1 MPTFTPV
8 TFDPFADDNASSSQL
23 PSFAKV
29 DFDPFEE
36 IPDAP
41 LQDADL
47 GGFATDF
54 GAGLGVG
61 ASNLFGTVGDI
72 YGVMSGDFDNYVSRK
87 GLEGAEYFRQ
97 FYTPELTAKQELR
110 SQKIDAA
117 DGQLAKLG
125 TAVWETVS
133 DLDLFGNLIAE
144 QAAMSLPGLGA
155 AKGAQLLG
163 AGRLGATVA
172 GGTTG
177 GAVQG
182 ASIAGQVKRDL
193 EELPDQIW
201 DTNAEFQSYLSTMGR
216 DEAKDRISTEAA
228 RKAFALSGVISLATQ
243 GLIPNTLE
251 KTVVGGV
258 AGDGLFTRALKS
270 GLGEGL
276 QETLEEGGGQIAA
289 NLNVQPIDASV
300 GTFEGV
306 GEAAG
311 LGLLGGATMGAG
323 FGAAQ
328 RKREEVLSQGGDE
341 LSAAAASSGVIADE
355 DIESLRA
362 RLGVNPQPMS
372 PPLDQGPINLDP
384 IQVDGNS
391 ATYSGPT
398 GTFKIEMAT
407 AEESLAAARDLQR
420 RTEQQEPVFNDE
432 PIQVTP
438 FEPTLKPQ
446 EFETNPNIGLSG
458 LEMPQLPI
466 DLDAEIDRAEESGQS
481 EKAIRLRNAQQL
493 QVAARFTEDR
503 DLAERQLERSSA
515 IIGVELAEEIAQL
528 PPRPLEGDFIP
539 ATNFERPQS
548 DLQNVTTGIVED
560 ELPPIQD
567 PGNAAIDMRRV
578 IPQGNLRLP
587 PGNNTVYSGAPQESS
602 DVVYK
607 GSRGTGFATRKG
619 AEAALK
625 SRQNAQPE
633 YSWELFKDQTS
644 GNFML
649 SGNKRPRIGGVS
661 DPINKYID
669 QIDQDAAGIPES
681 QRTAGENLREF
692 YELADADG
700 FESQIAEIDALIES
714 REQSMN
720 EVMSENDDIITVI
733 RKLGGLNT
741 EEAVAQGIDPESFR
755 RFVGK
760 NRPIKKNGRSFDDM
774 GEVLSEYMGRET
786 RMTANE
792 VVDLVQEAFST
803 DALLY
808 PSSVAAE
815 LNGYS
820 DEIDYLG
827 SSRDALER
835 DAEIIQELVGSQLTD
850 DEIQFLDETYKEAF
864 NEIYGQQEITISA
877 DARTSDVG
885 RNRGSDQSTLGGS
898 PRGQGRD
905 EEAFVSDPPG
915 IRQATQEVTQAEPQ
929 GSVLASEPSEFE
941 LESYTEQD
949 IARLEGRDLDEM
961 EATSQIDRERDEFSL
976 DSGAATI
983 SGASDSMQTE
993 QRGSLFDAP
1002 VEQAPAVE
1010 STRDPSLPNATP
1022 ILERVTTLLEKDSL
1036 SSADL
1041 DSAARAMGVTKKRKG
1056 ESLAA
1061 RKSRM
1066 IQTLS
1071 SLMELNESAQT
1082 IRDGK
1087 FTVAQRKDLAART
1100 GTKVRG
1106 GKQQIGDALLNRLQ
1120 SLQTGL
1126 EDAQVRKA
1134 TKEKIR
1140 ALMNAGQPVSVADYD
1155 SLAKKGERSGMWLY
1169 TQGDRDVAVMLGDE
1183 FLLPKGQREN
1193 EQAYLDNEAFID
1205 DPKGY
1210 LEERVDLDSD
1220 AYKAFFESIVKYR
1233 DAEVAVRGMNSRFE
1247 FEALDLGVPVTEE
1260 NIADLAN
1267 EIRQTET
1274 YQSRVIEV
1282 KAELRAENA
1291 AKTPI
1296 DLAWENVGEVWKPYT
1311 TGEITITPD
1320 PEDSR
1325 FEKYT
1330 VTVSDEFDLPP
1341 GIDSRTIGPE
1351 SGGGIANEIR
1361 EVARFNDA
1369 MPKFRLE
1376 GSPRGATRVPTLTD
1390 DQLNSVVDR
1399 VVGEDRKGFV
1409 VLLDS
1414 YRSLPENI
1422 LEAAAQQGS
1431 TGRDIGAAFHNGKV
1445 YVVKGKMRS
1454 ESRLEETLLH
1464 EGTHGGILDLY
1475 QDQGVT
1481 RALNRMWVS
1490 MGGQSGFDKIA
1501 VELGITKSLE
1511 IYSSGMKDGRY
1522 DEATRNRVMV
1532 EEMLAFTGEKGST
1545 GWKQKARE
1553 VLGAIRAWL
1562 RNNGFLRL
1570 SKMTASDVSF
1580 VAKTARD
1587 RFFSDGQS
1595 KQRGETRF
1603 AFDKDRKPKKNE
1615 LGLYSNAEKVLLD
1628 EGDKIFKVS
1637 KKNPTGSVRGDQILS
1652 FLKGR
1657 GLKKDEAEYT
1667 DIEAFLTG
1675 TPGQRF
1681 TRDEV
1686 ITQLRDETVV
1696 LEESQSQVVGGFDVE
1711 IGQFSWSEAEPE
1723 TGTEYYEHTWEDI
1736 NYSLQRDQFS
1746 QGDYA
1751 VDMTLERTIQD
1762 NDEDLAEFILS
1773 DDFIETGEE
1782 FRKSISMGSPASKV
1796 RATID
1801 SVGVDEFWTAAKS
1814 KFETEMDDAAW
1825 AIAEEI
1831 YMEDPYQTVK
1841 LLSND
1846 VIDATINGSD
1856 DIGWSARIM
1865 YPYGDTFR
1873 DEVISDVYDLDEIKL
1888 QVDQWARENGYA
1900 ELVDS
1905 DVIVYDYFS
1914 DIKEEPHEKY
1924 REILL
1929 TTDGK
1934 WGTYPAGESHFD
1946 QDNLLY
1952 NIISTDRDTELGN
1965 AFVIEE
1971 MQSDWHSQ
1979 IRKAGGVRDS
1989 SKIADAQRK
1998 ATAAN
2003 DERNRLTGNAKILSG
2018 RVYDRI
2024 ENSVGKEAVSD
2035 YILNAEIVFQFDD
2048 MLTDKG
2054 REWIN
2059 SKRDAKSQ
2067 EQSINEIR
2075 LMPPSIVRQYFK
2087 KEALYQIKPS
2097 LETVG
2102 DKGALDGSYL
2112 ADMKKVDMGARNYGE
2127 VMQIINSAGVMD
2139 LSRELFALEAKARE
2153 LGSEESTLRSAV
2165 RVLDRAP
2172 VNSPFRDDRYLELGV
2187 KRSLIGAIEEGKDA
2201 LVWSQGD
2208 RVQSRWSQR
2217 YDYDAQYNR
2226 KIAKIVKKLTGQSP
2240 VSMNTD
2246 GEVDSEATDFWAVP
2260 LTDQLK
2266 SDITEDGLPMFRREE
2281 DGPEVVFPE
2290 LTVEETLADKWIR
2303 IFQDKMVRLK
2313 RLQQNL
2319 VEVTGEELGQAKDV
2333 YLGEEAFY
2341 GKVEEDLRQMQIRML
2356 DPFINKLS
2364 ETKIS
2369 IDELDEY
2376 LVARHAEERNA
2387 QVATINEDM
2396 PDGGSGMTNQEANE
2410 VLAKINASP
2419 KRAQFEA
2426 LAADVYKMTE
2436 LTRGLMS
2443 KHGLVTEEEVSSY
2456 RDMYQNYIP
2465 LRGFANDEQ
2474 DSNSNRIPGTP
2485 FRGKGFDV
2493 RRSKESIRALGR
2505 RSRAKSPVAQ
2515 VIADLTEKTIR
2526 GRKNEVGNQLLA
2538 MVEAYPDTDQ
2548 WEVFTDANPD
2558 TGRGFLNGKVVNNAP
2573 INMRDPAAPYFAT
2586 KRDGVVHYIKL
2597 NDPALL
2603 VAMKNLGPEPLG
2615 VVTSFIRPFTRF
2627 LSAANTS
2634 YNPQFIVT
2642 NFSRDI
2648 TAAVSNVLAEETME
2662 DGLIFGESLAAK
2674 VAAGALPS
2682 VKAIYSAS
2690 RNEAVND
2697 ATDPDVAE
2705 RRKYYQMFLDD
2716 GAKTG
2721 YFDSL
2726 EVDEIAK
2733 RLEKDLQLA
2742 SPGKINS
2749 LKKGFKDVVQWV
2761 DQANSA
2767 VENGVRLSAYMEAV
2781 KAGVPRYKAAS
2792 LAKNLTVNFNRKGE
2806 LGAAI
2811 NSIYMFF
2818 NAAVQGPAQ
2827 WARSVGPIT
2836 INSKG
2841 KPELRKTLNLAQKV
2855 AGAGVVGGMAMASLG
2870 RFMGGDDDDGVAY
2883 WDKIP
2888 QMIRERN
2895 LVIMKPGTK
2904 GEYVKIPLPYGY
2916 NIFWNMGDS
2925 IEAAMAGS
2933 KDRKA
2938 SLLTGLVSSVSTSF
2952 SPFSLR
2958 VGENAAASLALSFTP
2973 SVAMPIT
2980 EIAVN
2985 QNFFG
2990 DRIYPENF
2998 PGGAEKAD
3006 AELYYPS
3013 TKDPYVA
3020 VAKFM
3025 NEVTGG
3031 SSRRSGAVDISPET
3045 ISAVLEYVG
3054 GGAYRTATGVVD
3066 MAARAVSDREIETAN
3081 IPFARIVLGKDGSDY
3096 ADQDKFYERRQSIMN
3111 ARQEYADGTTSEQ
3124 RRKSDEGFGGIRRLY
3139 PRANN
3144 TYKLLKKLRDQSMR
3158 IRDNDSLSPAV
3169 KDERLLSLRE
3179 RKDDLV
3185 DSFNLAFDTFVER
3198 QD

>member
-23 PSFAKV
+23 PSFTKV

-384 IQVDGNS
+384 I
-391 ATYSGPT
+391 
-398 GTFKIEMAT
+398 
-407 AEESLAAARDLQR
+407 
-420 RTEQQEPVFNDE
+420 EPVFNDE

-587 PGNNTVYSGAPQESS
+587 PGNNTIYSGAPSSQESS
-602 DVVYK
+602 DVVYR

-633 YSWELFKDQTS
+633 YEWELFRDQTS

-649 SGNKRPRIGGVS
+649 SGNKRPRIGGVG

-720 EVMSENDDIITVI
+720 EVMSENDDILTVI

-741 EEAVAQGIDPESFR
+741 EEAVAQGIDPESFK

-792 VVDLVQEAFST
+792 VVDLVQEAFNT

-820 DEIDYLG
+820 DEINDLG

-864 NEIYGQQEITISA
+864 NEIYGQKEVTISA

-905 EEAFVSDPPG
+905 EEAFVPDPPRT
-915 IRQATQEVTQAEPQ
+915 RQATQEVTQAEPQ
-929 GSVLASEPSEFE
+929 GSVSASEPSEFA

-949 IARLEGRDLDEM
+949 IARIEGRDLDAM

-1041 DSAARAMGVTKKRKG
+1041 DAAARAMGVTKKRKG
-1056 ESLAA
+1056 ENLAA

-1087 FTVAQRKDLAART
+1087 LTVAQRKDLAART

-1155 SLAKKGERSGMWLY
+1155 SLATKGERSGMWLY

-1260 NIADLAN
+1260 NIADLADDL
-1267 EIRQTET
+1267 RATEE
-1274 YQSRVIEV
+1274 YQSRVAEV
-1282 KAELRAENA
+1282 QDELREENA
-1291 AKTPI
+1291 AMTPD
-1296 DLAWENVGEVWKPYT
+1296 DLAWRDVGNAWKSLT
-1311 TGEITITPD
+1311 TGEITATPNPD
-1320 PEDSR
+1320 FPALKQYS
-1325 FEKYT
+1325 

-1341 GIDSRTIGPE
+1341 GLNTRTLGPK
-1351 SGGGIANEIR
+1351 SGNGIANELR
-1361 EVARFNDA
+1361 EIARFNDVT
-1369 MPKFRLE
+1369 PKFRL
-1376 GSPRGATRVPTLTD
+1376 GGRPRGATRVPTLTD
-1390 DQLNSVVDR
+1390 DQFNSVVDR
-1399 VVGEDRKGFV
+1399 VVGKDRKDFV
-1409 VLLDS
+1409 IFIDGYS
-1414 YRSLPENI
+1414 SLPEGI
-1422 LEAAAQQGS
+1422 LEVAAKQGS
-1431 TGRDIGAAFHNGKV
+1431 GGRDVMAAFHNGKV
-1445 YVVKGKMRS
+1445 YVVKGQMRS
-1454 ESRLEETLLH
+1454 ESMLEEALLH
-1464 EGTHGGILDLY
+1464 EGTHGGIVELYKDQDL
-1475 QDQGVT
+1475 T
-1481 RALNRMWVS
+1481 RALNRMWAS

-1501 VELGITKSLE
+1501 AELGITKNLE
-1511 IYSSGMKDGRY
+1511 VYSSGMKDDGRY

-1532 EEMLAFTGEKGST
+1532 EEMLAYAGEKGSK
-1545 GWKQKARE
+1545 GWKLKARE

-1562 RNNGFLRL
+1562 RNNGFLKL
-1570 SKMTASDVSF
+1570 SKLRASDVSF

-1587 RFFSDGQS
+1587 RFFSDSQA

-1603 AFDKDRKPKKNE
+1603 AFDKDRKPKKTE

-1637 KKNPTGSVRGDQILS
+1637 KKNPTASVRGDQILS

-1657 GLKKDEAEYT
+1657 GLKKDEADYT
-1667 DIEAFLTG
+1667 NIETFLTE

-1686 ITQLRDETVV
+1686 ITQLRDETVG
-1696 LEESQSQVVGGFDVE
+1696 LEESQTEALGVADIE
-1711 IGQFSWSEAEPE
+1711 IGQFSWSEPE
-1723 TGTEYYEHTWEDI
+1723 VETDSVYYEHYWDDI
-1736 NYSLQRDQFS
+1736 NYSLQRNQFDQD
-1746 QGDYA
+1746 DYQ
-1751 VDMTLERTIQD
+1751 VDMLLETVAKD
-1762 NDEDLAEFILS
+1762 NAEELVEFILS
-1773 DDFIETGEE
+1773 DDFIETGDA
-1782 FRKSISMGSPASKV
+1782 FRKSISLGSPIAKV
-1796 RATID
+1796 RATIEEF
-1801 SVGVDEFWTAAKS
+1801 GKDEFWTAAKS
-1814 KFETEMDDAAW
+1814 RFESVMDDAAW
-1825 AIAEEI
+1825 EVAEEI
-1831 YMEDPYQTVK
+1831 YMQDPYKTVT
-1841 LLSND
+1841 LLDND
-1846 VIDATINGSD
+1846 MIDASIFGSD
-1856 DIGWSARIM
+1856 DIGWTARIT
-1865 YPYGDTFR
+1865 YPTGNGDKT
-1873 DEVISDVYDLDEIKL
+1873 ESITDVYDLNEIKL

-1900 ELVDS
+1900 ELVDGET
-1905 DVIVYDYFS
+1905 IVYDYFS
-1914 DIKEEPHEKY
+1914 DIQSEPHEKY

-1979 IRKAGGVRDS
+1979 IRKAGGPRDEDS
-1989 SKIADAQRK
+1989 INRQSELQDANDKEIDAALEKANSILSYVKSLGEGGLAKFSLAEDMAAAAKINTDLTEKGRQFWRGFKGTVEEASEILNNKQGPQMVKELYNLEEISRNNSTVSQLLAVGGTVLGNDIYRRRGYPAGLVAYGQTMQRLESDRGLLNTALEYFDARAQLTEAQAKGSKISADTRRM
-1998 ATAAN
+1998 T
-2003 DERNRLTGNAKILSG
+2003 S
-2018 RVYDRI
+2018 
-2024 ENSVGKEAVSD
+2024 
-2035 YILNAEIVFQFDD
+2035 
-2048 MLTDKG
+2048 
-2054 REWIN
+2054 
-2059 SKRDAKSQ
+2059 
-2067 EQSINEIR
+2067 
-2075 LMPPSIVRQYFK
+2075 
-2087 KEALYQIKPS
+2087 
-2097 LETVG
+2097 
-2102 DKGALDGSYL
+2102 
-2112 ADMKKVDMGARNYGE
+2112 
-2127 VMQIINSAGVMD
+2127 
-2139 LSRELFALEAKARE
+2139 
-2153 LGSEESTLRSAV
+2153 
-2165 RVLDRAP
+2165 AP

-2187 KRSLIGAIEEGKDA
+2187 KRSLIGAIEEGKDVLA
-2201 LVWSQGD
+2201 WSQGD

-2240 VSMNTD
+2240 VAMNTE
-2246 GEVDSEATDFWAVP
+2246 GEVDSEASDFWAVP

-2281 DGPEVVFPE
+2281 AGPEVIFPE
-2290 LTVEETLADKWIR
+2290 LTVEETMADRWIR
-2303 IFQDKMVRLK
+2303 VFQDKMVRLK

-2319 VEVTGEELGQAKDV
+2319 VEVTGEELGKAKDV

-2364 ETKIS
+2364 ESKIS

-2410 VLAKINASP
+2410 ILARINASP

-2474 DSNSNRIPGTP
+2474 DSNKNRIPGTP

-2538 MVEAYPDTDQ
+2538 MVEAYPDPDQ

-2603 VAMKNLGPEPLG
+2603 VAMKNLGPEPLN
-2615 VVTSFIRPFTRF
+2615 VVTRFIRPFTRF

-2648 TAAVSNVLAEETME
+2648 TAAVANVLAEETME
-2662 DGLIFGESLAAK
+2662 DGLINGESLAAK
-2674 VAAGALPS
+2674 VAAGALAS

-2806 LGAAI
+2806 LGASI

-2827 WARSVGPIT
+2827 FARSVGPIT

-3013 TKDPYVA
+3013 TKEPYVA

-3045 ISAVLEYVG
+3045 ISAVLEYIG
-3054 GGAYRTATGVVD
+3054 GGAYRTATGAID
-3066 MAARAVSDREIETAN
+3066 MAARTGSDREIETAN

-3111 ARQEYADGTTSEQ
+3111 ARQEYIDGTTAEQ
-3124 RRKSDEGFGGIRRLY
+3124 RRKSDEGFGGIRKLY

-3144 TYKLLKKLRDQSMR
+3144 TYKMLKKFRDQSMR

-3169 KDERLLSLRE
+3169 KDERLRSIRE

>member
-1 MPTFTPV
+1 MPTFTKV
-8 TFDPFADDNASSSQL
+8 SFDPFADDNESSSQL
-23 PSFAKV
+23 PSFTKV

-47 GGFATDF
+47 GGFATNF

-61 ASNLFGTVGDI
+61 ASNLFGTVGDL
-72 YGVMSGDFDNYVSRK
+72 YGTATGDFDNYASRT
-87 GLEGAEYFRQ
+87 GIQGAEYFRQ

-144 QAAMSLPGLGA
+144 QAAMALPGVGA

-177 GAVQG
+177 GAIQG

-201 DTNAEFQSYLSTMGR
+201 DTNAEFQSYLSSMSR

-289 NLNVQPIDASV
+289 NLNVQPIDTSV

-311 LGLLGGATMGAG
+311 LGLLGGAAMGAG

-341 LSAAAASSGVIADE
+341 LSAAAAASGVIANE
-355 DIESLRA
+355 DVESMRD
-362 RLGVNPQPMS
+362 RLGIEPQPMS
-372 PPLDQGPINLDP
+372 PPLGQGPINLDP
-384 IQVDGNS
+384 I
-391 ATYSGPT
+391 
-398 GTFKIEMAT
+398 
-407 AEESLAAARDLQR
+407 
-420 RTEQQEPVFNDE
+420 EPIFNDE

-466 DLDAEIDRAEESGQS
+466 DLDVEIDRAEESGQA

-493 QVAARFTEDR
+493 QVAARFTADR

-515 IIGVELAEEIAQL
+515 IIGVELSEEIAQL

-587 PGNNTVYSGAPQESS
+587 PSDTIYSDTPEGAS
-602 DVVYK
+602 DVVYR
-607 GSRGTGFATRKG
+607 GSKGTGFATQKG
-619 AEAALK
+619 ADAALK
-625 SRQNAQPE
+625 SRQRAQPE
-633 YSWELFKDQTS
+633 YNWELFRDQTS

-669 QIDQDAAGIPES
+669 QIDQDAAGIPEP

-692 YELADADG
+692 YALADADG

-720 EVMSENDDIITVI
+720 NVMSENDDILTVI
-733 RKLGGLNT
+733 RNLGGLNT

-774 GEVLSEYMGRET
+774 GEVLSEYMGNET

-792 VVDLVQEAFST
+792 VVDLVQEAFNT
-803 DALLY
+803 DLLLY
-808 PSSVAAE
+808 PSGVASE

-820 DEIDYLG
+820 GEINELG
-827 SSRDALER
+827 AERARLES
-835 DAEIIQELVGSQLTD
+835 DAEIIQEMVGSPLTD

-864 NEIYGQQEITISA
+864 NEIYGQQEVTISA
-877 DARTSDVG
+877 DARTSDAG

-905 EEAFVSDPPG
+905 EEAYIPDPPG

-949 IARLEGRDLDEM
+949 IARIEGRDLDAM

-1010 STRDPSLPNATP
+1010 STRDPSLPNAMP

-1041 DSAARAMGVTKKRKG
+1041 DTAARAMGVTKKRKG
-1056 ESLAA
+1056 ENLAA
-1061 RKSRM
+1061 RKSRL
-1066 IQTLS
+1066 IQNLS
-1071 SLMELNESAQT
+1071 ALMELNESAQT
-1082 IRDGK
+1082 IKDGK
-1087 FTVAQRKDLAART
+1087 LTVAQRKDLAARA

-1106 GKQQIGDALLNRLQ
+1106 GKQQIGDALLNRLRG
-1120 SLQTGL
+1120 LQAGL

-1155 SLAKKGERSGMWLY
+1155 SLATKGERSGMWLY

-1220 AYKAFFESIVKYR
+1220 AYKAFFESIVANR
-1233 DAEVAVRGMNSRFE
+1233 SAEIAVRGMNSQRE

-1260 NIADLAN
+1260 NITDLSL
-1267 EIRQTET
+1267 EIRETEAF
-1274 YQSRVIEV
+1274 QSRVIEV
-1282 KAELRAENA
+1282 EAGLREKNA
-1291 AKTPI
+1291 AMTPD
-1296 DLAWENVGEVWKPYT
+1296 DLAWKSIGDVWKSYT
-1311 TGEITITPD
+1311 TGEVTQTADPD
-1320 PEDSR
+1320 FPGLPRYS
-1325 FEKYT
+1325 

-1341 GIDSRTIGPE
+1341 GLDTRTIGPE
-1351 SGGGIANEIR
+1351 SGGGIANILREI
-1361 EVARFNDA
+1361 ARFNDA

-1390 DQLNSVVDR
+1390 DQFNSVVDR

-1414 YRSLPENI
+1414 YRSFPENI

-1464 EGTHGGILDLY
+1464 EGTHGGIFDLY
-1475 QDQGVT
+1475 QDQDVT

-1501 VELGITKSLE
+1501 AELGITKSLE
-1511 IYSSGMKDGRY
+1511 PYSSGMKDDGRY

-1562 RNNGFLRL
+1562 RNNGFLKL

-1587 RFFSDGQS
+1587 RFFSDSQA

-1603 AFDKDRKPKKNE
+1603 AFDKDRKPKKND

-1637 KKNPTGSVRGDQILS
+1637 KKNPTASVRGDQILS

-1686 ITQLRDETVV
+1686 ITQLRDETVG
-1696 LEESQSQVVGGFDVE
+1696 LEESQSQVVGGYDAE

-1723 TGTEYYEHTWEDI
+1723 TGTEYYEHLWDDI
-1736 NYSLQRDQFS
+1736 NYSLKRDQFS

-1751 VDMTLERTIQD
+1751 VDMALEKTIQD
-1762 NDEDLAEFILS
+1762 NADDLSKFVLSDEYTGIDAEFKKFLS
-1773 DDFIETGEE
+1773 GVSSSIRVRSVIEQ
-1782 FRKSISMGSPASKV
+1782 
-1796 RATID
+1796 
-1801 SVGVDEFWTAAKS
+1801 VGVDEFWTAAKS
-1814 KFETEMDDAAW
+1814 KFKMEMDDAAW
-1825 AIAEEI
+1825 AVAEEI

-1846 VIDATINGSD
+1846 DIDATITGSD

-1873 DEVISDVYDLDEIKL
+1873 DETISNVYDLDEIKL
-1888 QVDQWARENGYA
+1888 QVDQWARDNGYA

-1934 WGTYPAGESHFD
+1934 WGTYPAGQSHFD

-2003 DERNRLTGNAKILSG
+2003 DEKNRLNNNAKILSG

-2075 LMPPSIVRQYFK
+2075 LMPPGIVRQYFK
-2087 KEALYQIKPS
+2087 KEALYEIKPS

-2102 DKGALDGSYL
+2102 DKRALDGSYL
-2112 ADMKKVDMGARNYGE
+2112 ADMKKVDMGARNYGA

-2281 DGPEVVFPE
+2281 DGPEVIFPE
-2290 LTVEETLADKWIR
+2290 LTVEETLADRWIR

-2313 RLQQNL
+2313 RLQQNI
-2319 VEVTGEELGQAKDV
+2319 VEVTGEELSKDKDV

-2341 GKVEEDLRQMQIRML
+2341 GKVEEDLRQMQVRML

-2410 VLAKINASP
+2410 VLARINASP

-2474 DSNSNRIPGTP
+2474 DSSKNRIPGTP

-2493 RRSKESIRALGR
+2493 RRSRESIRALGR

-2526 GRKNEVGNQLLA
+2526 GRKNEVALL
-2538 MVEAYPDTDQ
+2538 MLNLVESYPDASQ

-2558 TGRGFLNGKVVNNAP
+2558 TGRGLVNDKVVNNAP
-2573 INMRDPAAPYFAT
+2573 INMRDPAAPYFAA
-2586 KRDGVVHYIKL
+2586 KRDGVVHYIKM
-2597 NDPALL
+2597 NDPRLL
-2603 VAMKNLGPEPLG
+2603 VAMKNLGPEPLNYF
-2615 VVTSFIRPFTRF
+2615 VNLVRPFTRF
-2627 LSAANTS
+2627 LSTVNTS
-2634 YNPQFIVT
+2634 ANPQFIAT
-2642 NFSRDI
+2642 NFLRDI
-2648 TAAVSNVLAEETME
+2648 TAAVANVLAEETME
-2662 DGLIFGESLAAK
+2662 DGLIKGESLAARI
-2674 VAAGALPS
+2674 AAGATPS
-2682 VKAIYSAS
+2682 IGAIYSAS

-2697 ATDPDVAE
+2697 ITDPDVSE

-2742 SPGKINS
+2742 SPGNINS
-2749 LKKGFKDVVQWV
+2749 IKKGFKGLFKWV
-2761 DQANSA
+2761 DQSNSA

-2781 KAGVPRYKAAS
+2781 KAGVPREKAAT

-2806 LGAAI
+2806 MGAAI

-2818 NAAVQGPAQ
+2818 NAAIQGPAQ
-2827 WARSVGPIT
+2827 FARSVGPIA

-2855 AGAGVVGGMAMASLG
+2855 AGAGVIGGMAMASIG
-2870 RFMGGDDDDGVAY
+2870 RFVGGDDDDGVAY
-2883 WDKIP
+2883 WDKVP

-2895 LVIMKPGTK
+2895 LVLMKPGTK

-2925 IEAAMAGS
+2925 IEAAMNGS

-2938 SLLTGLVSSVSTSF
+2938 SLITGLFSSVSTSF

-2958 VGENAAASLALSFTP
+2958 VGENFAQDLALSFTP
-2973 SVAMPIT
+2973 SVAMPMT

-2990 DRIYPENF
+2990 DKIYPENF

-3013 TKDPYVA
+3013 TKEPYVA
-3020 VAKFM
+3020 AAKFL
-3025 NEVTGG
+3025 NEATGG
-3031 SSRRSGAVDISPET
+3031 SSRRSGWFDVSPES
-3045 ISAVLEYVG
+3045 ISAILEYAG
-3054 GGAYRTATGVVD
+3054 GGAYRTATGVLD
-3066 MAARAVSDREIETAN
+3066 MAARAGSGREIETAN
-3081 IPFARIVLGKDGSDY
+3081 IPFARIFLGKDGSDY
-3096 ADQDKFYERRQSIMN
+3096 ADQDKFYERRQSIIN
-3111 ARQEYADGTTSEQ
+3111 ARQEYADGTTAEQ
-3124 RRKSDEGFGGIRRLY
+3124 RRSSDEGFGGIRRLY

-3158 IRDNDSLSPAV
+3158 IRDNDSLSPAE